1 MRAGEGVNDLFKVI
15 YLMIKCRSRIQTQ
28 KFWLDWKKNK
38 SLPLET
44 PSFQPY
50 TRSSY
55 FSKALHNR
63 PGVGRAE
70 QSGNQLSL
78 HQWGTGAVWQSWP
91 PHPTSK
97 TSGIR
102 SQARGIFRLLCTHTH
117 CHLCCVQSSKPLWKE
132 VISTLEETRVP
143 SGKEAC
149 LRSHGQQ
156 APQVE
161 F

>member
-1 MRAGEGVNDLFKVI
+1 MRAREGVNNLFKVI
-15 YLMIKCRSRIQTQ
+15 YLMINCRSRIQAQ
-28 KFWLDWKKNK
+28 KFWLDWKKK
-38 SLPLET
+38 CLPLET

-50 TRSSY
+50 TLSSY
-55 FSKALHNR
+55 FSKALHNC

-70 QSGNQLSL
+70 QSGDQLSL
-78 HQWGTGAVWQSWP
+78 YQWGTGAVWQSWP

-102 SQARGIFRLLCTHTH
+102 SQAQGACHLQCTNTH
-117 CHLCCVQSSKPLWKE
+117 CHLCYVQSSKPVWKE
-132 VISTLEETRVP
+132 VISTHEEMRVP

-149 LRSHGQQ
+149 LRSHGQLT
-156 APQVE
+156 PQLE

>member
-1 MRAGEGVNDLFKVI
+1 MRAREGVNNLFKVI
-15 YLMIKCRSRIQTQ
+15 YLMIKCRSRIQAQ
-28 KFWLDWKKNK
+28 KFWLDWKKKKK

-50 TRSSY
+50 TLSSY
-55 FSKALHNR
+55 FTKALHNC

-70 QSGNQLSL
+70 ESGDQLSL
-78 HQWGTGAVWQSWP
+78 YQWGTGALWQSWP
-91 PHPTSK
+91 PHPPSK

-102 SQARGIFRLLCTHTH
+102 SQAQGTCHLLCTHTH
-117 CHLCCVQSSKPLWKE
+117 CHLCCAQSS
-132 VISTLEETRVP
+132 THEEMRVP

-149 LRSHGQQ
+149 LRSHGQL
-156 APQVE
+156 APQLE